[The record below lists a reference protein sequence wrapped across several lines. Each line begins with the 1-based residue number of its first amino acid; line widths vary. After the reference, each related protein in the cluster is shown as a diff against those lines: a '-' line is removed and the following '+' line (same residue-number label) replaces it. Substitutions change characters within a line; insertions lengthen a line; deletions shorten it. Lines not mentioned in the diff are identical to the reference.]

1 MHNHK
6 EKHLKA
12 SVRHLVKTDIH
23 HPERIIH
30 QSQIINHIA
39 HKEMSQHSEK
49 KQHQKLVDLV
59 NEISI
64 LAESAIKVGSLAQ
77 MRVGQ
82 QLGEKLK
89 ALETLYN
96 EMFCNA
102 RD

>member
-39 HKEMSQHSEK
+39 HKEMNQRSEK
-49 KQHQKLVDLV
+49 KQ
-59 NEISI
+59 SP
-64 LAESAIKVGSLAQ
+64 KVS
-77 MRVGQ
+77 
-82 QLGEKLK
+82 
-89 ALETLYN
+89 
-96 EMFCNA
+96 
-102 RD
+102 

>member
-12 SVRHLVKTDIH
+12 SVRHLAKTDIH

-39 HKEMSQHSEK
+39 HKEMNQRSETG
-49 KQHQKLVDLV
+49 QQLV

>member
-39 HKEMSQHSEK
+39 HKEMNQEK

-82 QLGEKLK
+82 QLAEKLK
-89 ALETLYN
+89 ALGTLYN

>member
-12 SVRHLVKTDIH
+12 SVRHLVKMDIH

-30 QSQIINHIA
+30 QSQIINRIT
-39 HKEMSQHSEK
+39 HKEMNQRSEK
-49 KQHQKLVDLV
+49 KQHQKLVELV

-64 LAESAIKVGSLAQ
+64 LAESAIKVGSLVQ
-77 MRVGQ
+77 MRTGQ
-82 QLGEKLK
+82 QLSEKLK
-89 ALETLYN
+89 VLEMLYN